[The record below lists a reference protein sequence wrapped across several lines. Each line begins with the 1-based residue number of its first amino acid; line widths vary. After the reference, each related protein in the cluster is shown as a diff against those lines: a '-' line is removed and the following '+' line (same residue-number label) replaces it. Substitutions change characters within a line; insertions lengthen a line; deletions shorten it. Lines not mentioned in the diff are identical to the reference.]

1 MPTERRAGHDIYH
14 RTLGQGPRQALL
26 LHCSLA
32 HGGAWR
38 GLAGFLE
45 DDFTFTAFDHLDHGR
60 SDAWNREGDYHG
72 VSTEVGKSFLQQ
84 EPIDLVGHS
93 FGATVALRMAVEC
106 PEKVRSLVLIEP
118 VFFAVAIRDDPARAD
133 EHRQEMEDM
142 RALLDAGEREAA
154 AKAFLAE
161 WGGGGLPW
169 EQLPQEARADM
180 AAKIHIILDAEPQL
194 YGDKAGL
201 LDAGRL
207 EGLTMPVLLVRGA
220 DSPGSIAAINAGLAR
235 RIPGAQSVSVAGAGH
250 MAPITHPKACADEL
264 RRFWGLQGP
273 GSEP

>member
-1 MPTERRAGHDIYH
+1 MPTERRAGYDIYH

-38 GLAGFLE
+38 GLAGFFE
-45 DDFTFTAFDHLDHGR
+45 TEFTFTAFDHLDHGR
-60 SDAWNREGDYHG
+60 SAAWNREGDYHS
-72 VSTEVGKSFLQQ
+72 VSTAVGKSFLGS

-106 PEKVRSLVLIEP
+106 PEQVRSLVLIEP
-118 VFFAVAIRDDPARAD
+118 VFFAVAIRDEPDRAE
-133 EHRQEMEDM
+133 EHRREMQDM
-142 RALLDAGEREAA
+142 RALLDTGQREAA

-180 AAKIHIILDAEPQL
+180 VAKIHIILDAEPQL

-207 EGLTMPVLLVRGA
+207 EGLKIPVLLVRGA
-220 DSPGSIAAINAGLAR
+220 GSPGSIAAINAGLAQ
-235 RIPGAQSVSVAGAGH
+235 RIPRAESVSVEGAGH
-250 MAPITHPKACADEL
+250 MAPITHPQACADEM
-264 RRFWGLQGP
+264 RRFWGL
-273 GSEP
+273 